1 MTTFPAVPSV
11 PHTAS
16 RNYGQRWRSV
26 PRDLGFLLL
35 GLPISIVAFSV
46 TISLIALGASTIVI
60 WIGVPIM
67 AAALYCARGFG
78 ELELGRLR
86 LAGATPI
93 VSPQWSRGVRPGF
106 VGHMR
111 SVLSTA
117 AYWRFLLH
125 AALVNVVLSL
135 FTWIFAVVWT
145 VVGVG
150 GLTHWFW
157 AQFIPVDDDPFW
169 LHTRIFG
176 FLLPGFSPAATY
188 DGLFAA
194 ESGLYAIWGVILLG
208 TLPWVTNALVGLH
221 QLFAELLL
229 GESANAVLVRENEDL
244 AVSRGSAVIAE
255 DHSLRRLERDIHDGP
270 QQRLIRLQFDIS
282 SAQRKMDADPVAAQ
296 ALLAGA
302 LQQSKETLDE
312 LRSLS
317 RGFAPPILQDRGLV
331 AAVESL
337 AGRSAVP
344 VTVSLDADPSLG
356 LTTIERSAYFVI
368 AELLSNVDKHA
379 HARTAAV
386 KIAVEQGLAMSSM
399 LVITVTDDGAGGA
412 VVQPDHGLAGLHE
425 RVLGLRGTLEIASPQ
440 GGPTVVTVQI
450 PFDEAGTSA

>member
-11 PHTAS
+11 SHTAS
-16 RNYGQRWRSV
+16 RSYAQRWRSV
-26 PRDLGFLLL
+26 PRDLGFLVLA
-35 GLPISIVAFSV
+35 LPIAVVGFSV
-46 TISLIALGASTIVI
+46 TISLITLGASTIVI
-60 WIGVPIM
+60 WIGIPIM

-86 LAGATPI
+86 LAGAPSITA
-93 VSPQWSRGVRPGF
+93 PQWSSGLRPGF

-117 AYWRFLLH
+117 AYWRYLLH
-125 AALVNVVLSL
+125 AALVNFVVSL
-135 FTWIFAVVWT
+135 FTWIFVVVW
-145 VVGVG
+145 VAVGLG
-150 GLTHWFW
+150 GITHWFW
-157 AQFIPVDDDPFW
+157 AQFIPVDDNPFW
-169 LHTRIFG
+169 LHTKILG
-176 FLLPGFSPAATY
+176 FFFPGFSPAATY
-188 DGLFAA
+188 NGLFAA
-194 ESGLYAIWGVILLG
+194 ESGLYAIWGVIALV

-229 GESANAVLVRENEDL
+229 GESSTAGLVRENKDL
-244 AVSRGSAVIAE
+244 SASRGSAVVAE

-302 LQQSKETLDE
+302 LQQSKDTLDE

-344 VTVSLDADPSLG
+344 VRVSHVAEPSLG
-356 LTTIERSAYFVI
+356 LTSIERSAYFVI
-368 AELLSNVDKHA
+368 AELLTNVDKHA
-379 HARTAAV
+379 HATGAS
-386 KIAVEQGLAMSSM
+386 VEIGVDQGPSTSSM
-399 LVITVTDDGAGGA
+399 LVITVTDDGDGGA
-412 VVQPDHGLAGLHE
+412 VVAPDHGLAGLRE
-425 RVLGLRGTLEIASPQ
+425 RVLGLRGTLDIVSPE
-440 GGPTVVTVQI
+440 GGPTVVTVRI
-450 PFDEAGTSA
+450 PFDDAGTSA